1 MDLNIP
7 NKNTGDNFS
16 ANDFNQIKEAVNSK
30 GDKTNFKTLNG
41 ESIIGQGDIAIGA
54 DVDLSSY
61 LTTTGA
67 TSAFQAKG
75 NYLVESDVI
84 GKYLPTGA
92 TLSYLNLLDKPSIPS
107 IEGLATESFVT
118 SRGYLTSISWNQIG
132 SKPSFFDGA
141 YSSLSGLPTIPD
153 AYSKMQSDAKYILTG
168 TTFNYNDLLNK
179 PTIPSLAGYATES
192 FVTSK
197 GFLTGVTYAQV
208 SGKPTFSIVATSGSY
223 ADLISKP
230 DLTVKADLVSG
241 KVPMSQMP
249 DANLN
254 PEQFETLPD
263 GTIGIKTSYL
273 MSLGLGGVQLSAPAL
288 LAISGATSSA
298 LTVTWSGVTNATSYT
313 LERADTAT
321 FTGSTIVY
329 SGATTLFANTGL
341 TAASNYYFR
350 VKATA
355 PNYIASSYST
365 VSGATTAA
373 QAGVNYMTG
382 FSPVMVLSGLT
393 SGVSSTTTTGSTVY
407 IQDAN
412 TEFNSTQNYHIPASG
427 GGEIAVKI
435 VDLTSNVSFGLTDNY
450 QLSNPYGCRVT
461 GNKIYQKNG
470 SEEIEIVGATVA
482 IGDHIILKTFDDN
495 TGGGD
500 NNLLRYFKIYKS
512 SDGGGTRTEIVLPQ
526 GSGYNNST
534 TKFICFTNG
543 NPSRLGYPQMKGA
556 VAG

>member
-30 GDKTNFKTLNG
+30 GDKVLLKTLNG
-41 ESIIGQGDIAIGA
+41 ESIIGEGNITINA
-54 DVDLSSY
+54 DVDLSGY

-67 TSAFQAKG
+67 TSAFQVKG

-84 GKYLPTGA
+84 GKYLSTGA

-153 AYSKMQSDAKYILTG
+153 SYSKAVTDSKYLLTG
-168 TTFNYNDLLNK
+168 TTFNYNDLVNK

-208 SGKPTFSIVATSGSY
+208 SGKPTFSTVATSGSY

-230 DLTVKADLVSG
+230 DLTIKADLVSG

-298 LTVTWSGVTNATSYT
+298 LTVTWSGSTNATSYT
-313 LERADTAT
+313 LERANTAT
-321 FTGSTIVY
+321 FTGSTIVF
-329 SGATTLFANTGL
+329 SGAALAFNNTGL
-341 TAASNYYFR
+341 TAATNYYYR

-355 PNYIASSYST
+355 PNYIASNYST
-365 VSGATTAA
+365 ISGATTAA
-373 QAGVNYMTG
+373 QVGVNYMTG
-382 FSPVMVLSGLT
+382 FVPVMVLSGLT

-412 TEFNSTQNYHIPASG
+412 TEFNSTQNYHIPASN

-435 VDLTSNVSFGLTDNY
+435 VDLTSNVSFGLTDNF

-461 GNKIYQKNG
+461 ANKIYQKNG